1 MRETTL
7 RQLIF
12 EAVKASLKQ
21 EALTK
26 TEIHGL
32 TDYILN
38 NSILELSAE
47 KISLAE
53 GNYFGIGEYNKDRT
67 FTLPRFITFELTRP
81 SAFDILNFN
90 KSKTWKLRSHDT
102 FEELETYLTYLLHG
116 KPVVFIDGSQTE
128 YELAGKEA
136 WGYEVKWIGCDAVY
150 AVTFVANGINEKEII
165 NSKIQLQRR
174 LIELVEQN
182 AQDIQAYNVVQ
193 GNNLPFEVQGKLYSS
208 DKAQDKEPCL
218 IWCTN
223 TNKENEEVF

>member
-12 EAVKASLKQ
+12 EAVKVLLKQ

-26 TEIHGL
+26 AEIHDL
-32 TDYILN
+32 TDYILD

-53 GNYFGIGEYNKDRT
+53 GNYFGIGEYKKDRT
-67 FTLPRFITFELTRP
+67 FILPRFVTFELTRP
-81 SAFDILNFN
+81 SAFDMLNFD
-90 KSKTWKLRSHDT
+90 KSKTWKLRSHNT
-102 FEELETYLTYLLHG
+102 FEELETYLTYLVHV
-116 KPVVFIDGSQTE
+116 KPIVFIDGSQTE
-128 YELAGKEA
+128 YELEGKES

-150 AVTFVANGINEKEII
+150 VVTYVSNGINERELI

-174 LIELVEQN
+174 LIELVEQ
-182 AQDIQAYNVVQ
+182 DVKEIQAYNVIQ
-193 GNNLPFEVQGKLYSS
+193 GNNLPFEVRGSLYSS

-223 TNKENEEVF
+223 TNEETEEVF